1 MFVIVFVMAGQQEIQ
16 DSNLKILSMTKNRNM
31 TFKLKNK
38 TVIKKVLLT
47 FN

>member
-1 MFVIVFVMAGQQEIQ
+1 MFVIVCVMAGRQEIQ
-16 DSNLKILSMTKNRNM
+16 DSNLKILSITKNRNM

-38 TVIKKVLLT
+38 TVIEEVLLT